1 MEGGRERGGEDNSK
15 RSMYTREVLASVSP
29 IVLGGGREGTW
40 RPSCVGERGSVAP
53 AIYGSLH

>member
-1 MEGGRERGGEDNSK
+1 
-15 RSMYTREVLASVSP
+15 MYTREVLASVSP